1 MIIQGS
7 KGSLTLFYKDKLIA
21 SYPLSLKKTYEI
33 YKYQG
38 EYIILKSMK
47 SGLKIKEQIYTY
59 LNFCNQMIRLKN
71 EGKSIRCTDSEL
83 FLSCIFALIKFNILD
98 EDDCVFIADRKR

>member
-1 MIIQGS
+1 MIIQGT
-7 KGSLTLFYKDKLIA
+7 KGSLTLFYKDELIS
-21 SYPLSLKKTYEI
+21 SYPLSVKKTYEI
-33 YKYQG
+33 YKCQG

-47 SGLKIKEQIYTY
+47 AGLKIKEQIYTY
-59 LNFCNQMIRLKN
+59 LYFCNQMIRLKN
-71 EGKSIRCTDSEL
+71 EGKSIRRTDSEL